1 MAENKITLGQL
12 VNVITESGIDLNE
25 IYLDEN
31 QINGM
36 QTSLSEENQNKLV
49 SFVSELMKSVP
60 EDELTKI
67 SGGISE
73 KVKKGLKI
81 GGSVVGSL
89 AALATVVGTGVEL
102 LGRYGPSKAQKAL
115 DGWTPSA
122 LGGAAWTKL
131 TSKPDVHTFPPSTTS
146 SNVGENTI
154 NTDVSVTGSSF

>member
-12 VNVITESGIDLNE
+12 VNVLTESGIDLNE

-81 GGSVVGSL
+81 GGGVVGGIG
-89 AALATVVGTGVEL
+89 ALATLIGTGIEL
-102 LGRYGPSKAQKAL
+102 LGRFGPEKAQEKL
-115 DGWTPSA
+115 DGWKPSD
-122 LGGAAWTKL
+122 LGGKAWAGIKSLGGKKTQL
-131 TSKPDVHTFPPSTTS
+131 EDL
-146 SNVGENTI
+146 
-154 NTDVSVTGSSF
+154 

>member
-12 VNVITESGIDLNE
+12 VNVLTESGIDLNE

-36 QTSLSEENQNKLV
+36 QTSLSEENQKKLV

-81 GGSVVGSL
+81 GGGVVGGL
-89 AALATVVGTGVEL
+89 IALTTVIEAGVEL
-102 LGRYGPSKAQKAL
+102 LGRFGPEKAQEKL
-115 DGWTPSA
+115 NGWKPSD
-122 LGGAAWTKL
+122 LGGKAWAGIKSLGGNKETQNEL
-131 TSKPDVHTFPPSTTS
+131 
-146 SNVGENTI
+146 N
-154 NTDVSVTGSSF
+154 